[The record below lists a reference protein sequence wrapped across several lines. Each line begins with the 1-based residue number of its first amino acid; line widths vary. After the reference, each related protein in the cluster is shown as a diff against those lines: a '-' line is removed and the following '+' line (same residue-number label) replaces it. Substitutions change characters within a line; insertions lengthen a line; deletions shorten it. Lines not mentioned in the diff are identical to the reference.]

1 MSEEADSAVYQERLV
16 EIFKSC
22 DSNNK
27 GFLSLLEFERL
38 CRQLQLQH
46 QKQRLYK
53 DLGLSRTSTNAKVL
67 KNVYKQKCSIS
78 KQVSILMI
86 YCLFVKC
93 QAILVMAR
101 FVRQSYS
108 RNTGGADATWR

>member
-16 EIFKSC
+16 EIFQSC

-27 GFLSLLEFERL
+27 GYLSLLEFERL

-53 DLGLSRTSTNAKVL
+53 DLGLSRTSTNTKV
-67 KNVYKQKCSIS
+67 KKSKTS
-78 KQVSILMI
+78 KQL
-86 YCLFVKC
+86 Y
-93 QAILVMAR
+93 
-101 FVRQSYS
+101 SYNYNANLLS
-108 RNTGGADATWR
+108 LHREIHVL